1 MLDSNNTN
9 NVTNIERRLSEAL
22 NGSDVGL
29 ERIIEAPADDDLSS
43 RELLQMAWDRAEQ
56 EIDEMRTEL
65 RILQQRHSEAERN
78 LISRIN
84 DRKRLQR
91 QILESAD
98 ETAQA
103 V

>member
-1 MLDSNNTN
+1 MLDSNNN
-9 NVTNIERRLSEAL
+9 RSVTNIERSLSEAL
-22 NGSDVGL
+22 NGADVGL

-56 EIDEMRTEL
+56 EIDELHTQL
-65 RILQQRHSEAERN
+65 RILQQRHREAERN

-98 ETAQA
+98 EPTQA

>member
-56 EIDEMRTEL
+56 EIDELRTEL
-65 RILQQRHSEAERN
+65 RILQQRHREAEIN